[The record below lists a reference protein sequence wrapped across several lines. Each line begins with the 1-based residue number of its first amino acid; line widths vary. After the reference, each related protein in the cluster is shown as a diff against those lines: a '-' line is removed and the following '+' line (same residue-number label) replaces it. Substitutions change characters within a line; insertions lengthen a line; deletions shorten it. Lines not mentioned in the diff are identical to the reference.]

1 MSSPSRSLSP
11 SREAESHGRRDVLA
25 AADGRPRRLAASG
38 ITVRFAGLTALDGA
52 DLALDCGEVVGLIGP
67 NGSGKTTL
75 LNVMSGVLRPTAG
88 TVSLDGESWGGGS
101 PERSARMGIRRTFQN
116 IRLFE
121 DMTVLET
128 VEVPAAALGGRR
140 DRLGAALAA
149 LDELGLAA
157 YRNRMA
163 QELPYG
169 LQRRLEI
176 ARAVAGEPVF
186 LLLDEPAAG
195 LNRAESDELADTILT
210 LRDRLGCGVLLIDHD
225 LRLISAVCSRVT
237 VLNQGSVIASGSPDS
252 VRNDPEV
259 IRAYLG

>member
-1 MSSPSRSLSP
+1 MSFPNRFRNRSS
-11 SREAESHGRRDVLA
+11 E
-25 AADGRPRRLAASG
+25 ADGSGGPRRLEANA
-38 ITVRFAGLTALDGA
+38 INVRFAGLTALKEV
-52 DLALDCGEVVGLIGP
+52 DLAVERGEVVGLIGP

-88 TVSLDGESWGGGS
+88 TLTLDGESWSAGS

-128 VEVPAAALGGRR
+128 VEVPAAALGKRR
-140 DRLGAALAA
+140 DRLRAAVAALE
-149 LDELGLAA
+149 ELQLEQ

-163 QELPYG
+163 EELPYG

-176 ARAVAGEPVF
+176 ARAVAGEPAF

-195 LNRAESDELADTILT
+195 LNRAESDELVRTILT
-210 LRDRLGCGVLLIDHD
+210 VRDRLGCGVLLIDHD
-225 LRLISAVCSRVT
+225 LRVITAACGRVT
-237 VLNQGSVIASGSPDS
+237 VLNQGLVIASGEPGA
-252 VRNDPEV
+252 VRKDPGV